1 MIVKISKKYSI
12 KRESTILNKF
22 DEQSTLTTERLQLRL
37 VAVDDWQ
44 FMLKLLND
52 ECFIRFIGDRKIRT
66 KDQAVEYLQGVME
79 KSKSSGDRLFVVSL
93 SAVDC
98 PIGVCSLLKRVGLDA
113 PDIGFAFLPEYRRKG
128 YAFEAASATLGFA
141 QTKLG
146 MERIIAIT
154 SPENADSISLLEKL
168 GLRFDSQIQFGD
180 EFEESLL
187 FVLPTR

>member
-1 MIVKISKKYSI
+1 M
-12 KRESTILNKF
+12 NCQNDF

-44 FMLKLLND
+44 FILKLLND
-52 ECFIRFIGDRKIRT
+52 ESFIRFIGDRKIHT
-66 KDQAVEYLQGVME
+66 KEQAVEYLQGVIE

-93 SAVDC
+93 AAEDC
-98 PIGVCSLLKRVGLDA
+98 PIGICSLLKRVGLDA

-128 YAFEAASATLGFA
+128 YAFEAASATLAFA

-154 SPENADSISLLEKL
+154 SPANADSISLLEKL
-168 GLRFDSQIQFGD
+168 GLRFDSQIHFGD